1 MNLLLAFIEDRRL
14 GLGAMG
20 AVAVIVGSALP
31 WLLVP
36 QPLIGSATGYGVQDE
51 GKITVLL
58 GALAVGLLIALAR
71 VRAPDLAI
79 AAAVCGL
86 TAAGVAAWYATRSEE
101 NAARVL
107 ARAFTS
113 GPAPLNPDAIV
124 PFPAQVGGGVFVV
137 ISGGVVLAVASVM
150 LSLRGAG
157 TSAPAPRSSS

>member
-20 AVAVIVGSALP
+20 AMAIIAGSAMP
-31 WLLVP
+31 WLYVP

-58 GALAVGLLIALAR
+58 GALALGLLIGLAR
-71 VRAPDLAI
+71 VRGRDLAL

-86 TAAGVAAWYATRSEE
+86 AAAGIAGWYATRSAE

-113 GPAPLNPDAIV
+113 GGAPLNPDAIV
-124 PFPAQVGGGVFVV
+124 PFPARIGGGVWVV
-137 ISGGVVLAVASVM
+137 IAGAAVLVVSSAA
-150 LSLRGAG
+150 LSLRAAG
-157 TSAPAPRSSS
+157 TTALSPRSSS